1 MKKLLIASTV
11 VCAIIAGVCSKCKK
25 PGCQPGDTSRNCDR
39 CYTEFDKYIG
49 ARLWDPRV
57 QAGEEVTF
65 EDGTIIRSVPKE
77 KITPWENPNAK
88 PAAEAAAAPAAKA
101 AKPAEVKKEEKK
113 PEAKKEEAK
122 PAEVKKEEE
131 KK

>member
-1 MKKLLIASTV
+1 MKKLLIAATV
-11 VCAIIAGVCSKCKK
+11 VCAIIAGGCSKCKK

-88 PAAEAAAAPAAKA
+88 PAEAAAAPA
-101 AKPAEVKKEEKK
+101 AKPAEVKKEEAK
-113 PEAKKEEAK
+113 PAAEKKEEG
-122 PAEVKKEEE
+122 KK
-131 KK
+131 